1 MPDTESAP
9 ATDQKVFVKDGQ
21 GTTIICPA
29 CNGVKEIAI
38 RQLRQR
44 LHMLKVKCT
53 CGQFF
58 RVQLEFRRHYRKPT
72 DLTGSFSLLPSA
84 AGGAVARI
92 INISLSGI
100 CFEIKGMHDL
110 QIGQRG
116 MLVFKL
122 DNRKQTI
129 MRKKV
134 LIRSVSGN
142 RIGSEF
148 IEDRAFDKDL
158 GFYLR
163 V

>member
-1 MPDTESAP
+1 MPDTDTAAE
-9 ATDQKVFVKDGQ
+9 QKVFVKDGE

-29 CNGVKEIAI
+29 CNGVKEIAV
-38 RQLRQR
+38 RQFRQR
-44 LHMLKVKCT
+44 LHMLKVKCP
-53 CGQFF
+53 CGHSF
-58 RVQLEFRRHYRKPT
+58 RVKLEFRRHYRKAT
-72 DLTGSFSLLPSA
+72 DLAGSFSLLSRA
-84 AGGAVARI
+84 SGGAVARI
-92 INISLSGI
+92 VNISLSGI
-100 CFEIKGMHDL
+100 CFEVKGMHDL

-122 DNRKQTI
+122 DNRKQT
-129 MRKKV
+129 MLRKKV
-134 LIRSVSGN
+134 LIRAVNGN